1 MNLDAKSPTQSALL
15 LGALGVVFGDIGT
28 SPLYTM
34 KEAFGGHHAL
44 AINQLNIYGVLSM
57 VVWALMIVVS
67 IKYVLFIMRADNRGE
82 GGTMALIALVHR
94 LWQDRPGF
102 RRPLIAAGI
111 FGVALFYGDGIITPA
126 VSVLSAVEG
135 IEVAA
140 PKMHAYIVP
149 IAIGILLGMFAF
161 QYKGTTR
168 IGKVFGPIM
177 ILWFGTLATLGILQI
192 LREPSILAALS
203 PHHAVRFSMEHGWG
217 TFFALGAVVLA
228 FTGAEAL
235 YADMGHFGRK
245 PIRRAWFAA
254 VLPALVLNYLGQGA
268 LLLSDPASIKN
279 PFFLLAPGWLLIPLV
294 VLATAAAV
302 IASQAVITGAFSMT
316 RQAIQLGFSPRM
328 EIRHTSESTA
338 GQIYLP
344 LVNRLLMIGTIGLVL
359 AFGSASNL
367 AAAYGIAVTGEM
379 IVATILAGAVFG
391 VMWKWPWWLHPVMAT
406 FLVIDLC
413 FFGANLLK
421 FFAGGWF
428 PLALGVVIFAVMFTW
443 RRGRKLLLERMEAR
457 SLPLRMFITSLEH
470 GSAVRVPGTA
480 IFMTG
485 DEAGTPSALLH
496 NLKHNKVLHAR
507 NIILRVESLDVPVA
521 EREERISIE
530 DLGSSFW
537 KMRVRYGFAE
547 DPNVPRAL
555 FACSERGLDFD
566 IMDTTFFLSRE
577 TLVPSAEKGMPLWQD
592 KLYAFMARNATTAT
606 QFFSIP
612 TNRFVELGAQV
623 EI

>member
-1 MNLDAKSPTQSALL
+1 
-15 LGALGVVFGDIGT
+15 
-28 SPLYTM
+28 
-34 KEAFGGHHAL
+34 
-44 AINQLNIYGVLSM
+44 
-57 VVWALMIVVS
+57 
-67 IKYVLFIMRADNRGE
+67 
-82 GGTMALIALVHR
+82 
-94 LWQDRPGF
+94 
-102 RRPLIAAGI
+102 
-111 FGVALFYGDGIITPA
+111 
-126 VSVLSAVEG
+126 
-135 IEVAA
+135 
-140 PKMHAYIVP
+140 
-149 IAIGILLGMFAF
+149 
-161 QYKGTTR
+161 
-168 IGKVFGPIM
+168 
-177 ILWFGTLATLGILQI
+177 
-192 LREPSILAALS
+192 
-203 PHHAVRFSMEHGWG
+203 
-217 TFFALGAVVLA
+217 
-228 FTGAEAL
+228 
-235 YADMGHFGRK
+235 
-245 PIRRAWFAA
+245 
-254 VLPALVLNYLGQGA
+254 
-268 LLLSDPASIKN
+268 
-279 PFFLLAPGWLLIPLV
+279 
-294 VLATAAAV
+294 
-302 IASQAVITGAFSMT
+302 
-316 RQAIQLGFSPRM
+316 
-328 EIRHTSESTA
+328 
-338 GQIYLP
+338 
-344 LVNRLLMIGTIGLVL
+344 MIGTIGLVL

-521 EREERISIE
+521 EPEERISIE

>member
-1 MNLDAKSPTQSALL
+1 MKHEGKHTTQGALL

-44 AINQLNIYGVLSM
+44 AINQLNVYGVLSM
-57 VVWALMIVVS
+57 VFWALMIVVS

-94 LWQDRPGF
+94 MWADRPQY
-102 RRPLIAAGI
+102 RRLLVAAGV

-135 IEVAA
+135 LKVAA
-140 PKMHAYIVP
+140 PKAEAYIVP

-161 QYKGTTR
+161 QYKGTAR

-177 ILWFGTLATLGILQI
+177 FMWFGTLATLGII
-192 LREPSILAALS
+192 EIVREPWILAALS
-203 PHHAVRFSMEHGWG
+203 PHHAIRFSIEHGWG

-235 YADMGHFGRK
+235 YADMGHFGRP
-245 PIRRAWFAA
+245 PIRRAWFGA

-268 LLLSDPASIKN
+268 LLLSDPASIAN
-279 PFFLLAPGWLLIPLV
+279 PFFLLAPDSLLIPMV
-294 VLATAAAV
+294 ILATAAAV
-302 IASQAVITGAFSMT
+302 IGSQAVITGAFSMT
-316 RQAIQLGFSPRM
+316 RQVIQLGFSPRM
-328 EIRHTSESTA
+328 EIRHTSDSSA
-338 GQIYLP
+338 GQIYVP
-344 LVNRLLMIGTIGLVL
+344 LINRFLMIGTIGLVL

-391 VMWKWPWWLHPVMAT
+391 VMWNWPWWLHPVMAV
-406 FLVIDLC
+406 FLAIDVC

-421 FFAGGWF
+421 FMAGGWF
-428 PLALGVVIFAVMFTW
+428 PLALGVVIFSVMFTW

-457 SLPLRMFITSLEH
+457 SLPLTLFISSLEH

-496 NLKHNKVLHAR
+496 NLKHNKVLHER
-507 NIILRVESLDVPVA
+507 NVILRVESLDVPVA
-521 EREERISIE
+521 DAGERLSIE
-530 DLGSSFW
+530 DLGGSFW

-577 TLVPSAEKGMPLWQD
+577 TLVPAADKGMPLWQD
-592 KLYAFMARNATTAT
+592 KLFVFMSRNALSAT